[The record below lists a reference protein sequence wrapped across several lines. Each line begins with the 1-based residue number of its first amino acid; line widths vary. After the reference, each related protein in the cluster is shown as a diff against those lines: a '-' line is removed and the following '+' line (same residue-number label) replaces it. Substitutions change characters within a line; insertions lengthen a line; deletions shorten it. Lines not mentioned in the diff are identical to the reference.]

1 MASMIIL
8 KLNIF
13 AWEGLADESAISDE
27 LKEGGLT
34 ILPKDLKPKQVSQ
47 YFRKRNGSASRT
59 RTCDKLINSQLLY
72 QLSYCG
78 IGRSR

>member
-47 YFRKRNGSASRT
+47 YFRKRNGSASR
-59 RTCDKLINSQLLY
+59 SQY
-72 QLSYCG
+72 QTK
-78 IGRSR
+78 IIIKTII

>member
-47 YFRKRNGSASRT
+47 YFRKRNVITSSYYPNSFR
-59 RTCDKLINSQLLY
+59 KLYL
-72 QLSYCG
+72 
-78 IGRSR
+78 

>member
-1 MASMIIL
+1 MIIL

-27 LKEGGLT
+27 LTEGGLT

-47 YFRKRNGSASRT
+47 YLDKEWLRKQDSNLRQA
-59 RTCDKLINSQLLY
+59 D
-72 QLSYCG
+72 
-78 IGRSR
+78 

>member
-1 MASMIIL
+1 MIIL

-34 ILPKDLKPKQVSQ
+34 ILPKDLKPKQVPQ
-47 YFRKRNGSASRT
+47 YFRRNGSASRT
-59 RTCDKLINSQLLY
+59 HAFLKFIY
-72 QLSYCG
+72 
-78 IGRSR
+78 